1 MPAAI
6 NANAIPGAPPGA
18 GPPPAAAVV
27 DGRAAGQGRFAPAVI
42 DFDRIEDRVEK
53 SLVRKVRKLV
63 EDFPE
68 RALED
73 IRAWMAEGA

>member
-1 MPAAI
+1 MPAAM
-6 NANAIPGAPPGA
+6 NAAA
-18 GPPPAAAVV
+18 PAA
-27 DGRAAGQGRFAPAVI
+27 GESRFAPTVI
-42 DFDRIEDRVEK
+42 DFDRIENRVEK

-68 RALED
+68 RALEV